1 MASESLTKAHY
12 IIDTL
17 DEKKGEDILLL
28 EIAEVCSF
36 TDYFVICSA
45 SSERTLRALSDEVK
59 VKMKERYAS
68 LPLST
73 EGEPSDGWLLADYG
87 DVVLHLFSPDTRNYY
102 DLEGLWSDGA
112 VLLHL
117 R

>member
-1 MASESLTKAHY
+1 MTTEAITKAHY
-12 IIDTL
+12 IVDTL

-28 EIAEVCSF
+28 DIGEVCSF
-36 TDYFVICSA
+36 TDFFVICSA
-45 SSERTLRALSDEVK
+45 PSERTLRALSDEVK
-59 VKMKERYAS
+59 LKMKEQYAS
-68 LPLST
+68 LPLNT

-87 DVVLHLFSPDTRNYY
+87 DVVLHLFSPDTREYY
-102 DLEGLWSDGA
+102 DLEGLWADGA

>member
-1 MASESLTKAHY
+1 MTSEALAKAHF

-28 EIAEVCSF
+28 ELSEVCSF

-45 SSERTLRALSDEVK
+45 PSERTLRALTEEVK
-59 VKMKERYAS
+59 LKMKERYS
-68 LPLST
+68 DLPLNI
-73 EGEPSDGWLLADYG
+73 EGEPGDGWLLADYG
-87 DVVLHLFSPDTRNYY
+87 EVILHLFSAERREYY
-102 DLEGLWSDGA
+102 DLEGLWSDGN